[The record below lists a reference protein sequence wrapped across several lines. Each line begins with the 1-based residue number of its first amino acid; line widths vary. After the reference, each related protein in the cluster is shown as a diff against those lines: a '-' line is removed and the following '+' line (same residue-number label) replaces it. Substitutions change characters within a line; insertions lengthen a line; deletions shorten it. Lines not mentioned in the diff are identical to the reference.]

1 MSSLLSAR
9 DLDKSY
15 SEGGRE
21 IVVLRQLSLEVRAA
35 ERLAIVGESGVGK
48 STLLHILG
56 TLDRPTRGRII
67 YAGEDLP
74 LNDEAALSLFRNR
87 EIGFVFQFHYLLPDF
102 SALENVMLPALIQ
115 GMSPAQ
121 AREQAEDLLESVGL
135 KERMSHR
142 PGKLSGGEQQR
153 VSVARSVIL
162 NPKLILAD
170 EPTGSLDFRIGQEVH
185 ELLFQLNEQRGVAL
199 IIATHNRDFAE
210 KIGRQLELRDGQL
223 FPVTHCPC
231 FSFTRSGE
239 FVRKSTS
246 IIPPKR
252 PCSGQNET
260 ATHYC
265 SNYPV
270 SALLFFYPFTYIVFS
285 LLGAGK
291 G

>member
-9 DLDKSY
+9 ELDKSY

-21 IVVLRQLSLEVRAA
+21 IVVLRKLSLELEMA

-67 YAGEDLP
+67 YSGKELP
-74 LNDEAALSLFRNR
+74 LDDEAAVSAFRNR

-115 GMSPAQ
+115 GMSLAQ

-162 NPKLILAD
+162 QPKLILAD

-185 ELLFQLNEQRGVAL
+185 DLLFQLNEQRGVAL

-223 FPVTHCPC
+223 FPVTHY
-231 FSFTRSGE
+231 S
-239 FVRKSTS
+239 
-246 IIPPKR
+246 
-252 PCSGQNET
+252 
-260 ATHYC
+260 
-265 SNYPV
+265 
-270 SALLFFYPFTYIVFS
+270 
-285 LLGAGK
+285 
-291 G
+291 